1 MNNFFKKIDLI
12 GGWFCF
18 VFASVIYLL
27 TMEPSASFWD
37 CSEFIA
43 TSYKL
48 EIGHPPGAPLF
59 MMISRF
65 FTIFAGPEHA
75 AAMANAMS
83 AIASGATIMFLF
95 WSITHLARRALRRTA
110 EQLSKAQAI
119 AVIGAGLIGSLAYT
133 FTDTFWFSAVEAE
146 VYALASFFTAVV
158 FWAILKWENVADEPH
173 ANRWLILIA
182 YLIGLGIGV
191 HLLCLLTI
199 PPIVMIYYF
208 RKYPVTKWG
217 IVKALCAA
225 VAILAAFMVIIIPGT
240 VELGAW
246 VDRLFVNGF
255 GLPFNSGITVYIFLL
270 FALLGWGIYYTH
282 KKGKVLANTIVLCV
296 TVVLLGYG
304 SYASVIIRSSAN
316 PPMNSNAPDNPYGLL
331 SLLNRDQYGDRPLLK
346 GYNYSAPY
354 VGNTMKTVYYQGDSG
369 RYESAQTIAGYECDP
384 KFMTFFPRMHE
395 RGDNNIRA
403 YNNWVKVKGKQVQ
416 HGDETITVPTFGENL
431 KFFFAYQLNFMY
443 WRYFLWNF
451 VGRQSDI
458 QSTGEI
464 TDGNWLSGIPF
475 VDQLF
480 LGPQKNIPSEM
491 KENKG
496 RNTYYFL
503 PFILGIIGLIFQLN
517 RDGKNF
523 TVVMA
528 LFIMTGVA
536 IAVYLNSPPVEP
548 RERDYVFAGSFYAFC
563 MWVGFGVLALFE
575 ACRRWLKK
583 ESVSTAVLAT
593 VVCAVVPTILAA
605 QNWDDHDR
613 SNRYVA
619 PDWGKNYLNS
629 TLPNSII
636 VNFGDNDTFPLWY
649 AQEVEG
655 VRKDVRVM
663 NMSYLGGE
671 WYVDQMKIKSHDSD
685 PVPFNLPR
693 NKYTHKNEA
702 VYVKEVFKSA
712 TGKQV
717 IDEWIAGNNPRTK
730 LSDGVEQFDYIPTR
744 KIAIPVNKEN
754 AIASGIVRP
763 EDAHLMVDTVYLN
776 IKKDYILRNG
786 LMLIDLLSHFDW
798 KRPIYFTQLLD
809 LDDYGLLDYLQQ
821 DGFVYRLVPIVTP
834 PKEGLSF
841 GRIDTEE
848 LYDILMN
855 KYSYGN
861 LSDPDVYADQTI
873 QTNVNSPYIRLQFA
887 RLANELVADGDTTRA
902 IEALDRVVKEIPF
915 SQIRHNFQTHY
926 LIEAYYNAGA
936 YDKGNAILKDYA
948 RILEEYVD
956 YYLQFKGKY
965 RGLIFSQ
972 LNEKYTDLANLYTLA
987 RAYQQQEQAYGI
999 ETFLRKHGLI
1009 EDQTEP
1015 VDEQNVPMEG
1025 QDSLAELQSDSAKV
1039 QSGQE

>member
-1 MNNFFKKIDLI
+1 MNNYFKKINLI

-18 VFASVIYLL
+18 VFASVVYLL

-95 WSITHLARRALRRTA
+95 WSITHLARRALGRT
-110 EQLSKAQAI
+110 EDQLTKAQAI
-119 AVIGAGLIGSLAYT
+119 AVIGAGLIGGLAYT

-146 VYALASFFTAVV
+146 VYALSSFFTAIV

-182 YLIGLGIGV
+182 YLTGLGIGV
-191 HLLCLLTI
+191 HLLNLLTI
-199 PPIVMIYYF
+199 PPIVLIYYF

-217 IVKALCAA
+217 VVKALCAA
-225 VAILAAFMVIIIPGT
+225 AAILVAIMFIIIPGT

-246 VDRLFVNGF
+246 FDRLFVNGF
-255 GLPFNSGITVYIFLL
+255 GMPFNSGITVYIFLL
-270 FALLGWGIYYTH
+270 FALLGWGVYYTH
-282 KKGKVLANTIVLCV
+282 KKGKVLENTLVLCV
-296 TVVLLGYG
+296 TVILLGYG

-331 SLLNRDQYGDRPLLK
+331 SLLNRDQYGARPLLK
-346 GYNYSAPY
+346 GYNYSAPA
-354 VGNTMKTVYYQGDSG
+354 VGNKMKTVYYQGDSG
-369 RYESAQTIAGYECDP
+369 RYESAQTLSGYEFDP
-384 KFMTFFPRMHE
+384 KFATFFPRMHE

-403 YNNWVKVKGKQVQ
+403 YNNWVKVKGKQIQ

-475 VDQLF
+475 IDQLF
-480 LGPQKNIPSEM
+480 LGPQKNIPTEM

-523 TVVMA
+523 SVVMA
-528 LFIMTGVA
+528 FFIMTGVA

-563 MWVGFGVLALFE
+563 MWIGFGVLALFE
-575 ACRRWLKK
+575 ACRRWFKK

-593 VVCAVVPTILAA
+593 VICAVVPTILAA

-613 SNRYVA
+613 SKRYVA

-629 TLPNSII
+629 ALPNAI
-636 VNFGDNDTFPLWY
+636 VMNFGDNDTFPLWY

-655 VRKDVRVM
+655 VRKDIRVM

-671 WYVDQMKIKSHDSD
+671 WYIDQMRIKSNDSE

-693 NKYTHKNEA
+693 DKYTYKNEA
-702 VYVKEVFKSA
+702 LVIKEVFKSA

-717 IDEWIAGNNPRTK
+717 IDEWIAGNDPRTK
-730 LSDGVEQFDYIPTR
+730 LSDGEDTFDYIPTR

-754 AIASGIVRP
+754 AVASGIVRP
-763 EDAHLMVDTVYLN
+763 EDAHLMVDTIYLD
-776 IKKDYILRNG
+776 IKKDYLLRNE
-786 LMLIDLLSHFDW
+786 LMLVDLLAHFDW
-798 KRPIYFTQLLD
+798 KRPIYFTQAFSLEEL
-809 LDDYGLLDYLQQ
+809 GLQNYLQQ
-821 DGFVYRLVPIVTP
+821 DGFLYRLVPIVTTSDDF
-834 PKEGLSF
+834 LIR
-841 GRIDTEE
+841 GRVDREY
-848 LYDILMN
+848 LYDKLMN
-855 KYSYGN
+855 QFSYGN
-861 LSDPDVYADQTI
+861 LSDPKVYADHTVE
-873 QTNVNSPYIRLQFA
+873 TNVNATSIRVQFA
-887 RLANELVADGDTTRA
+887 RLADELVAAGDTTRA
-902 IEALDRVVKEIPF
+902 IEVLDKAVKEIPF
-915 SQIRHNFQTHY
+915 SQIRHNY
-926 LIEAYYNAGA
+926 LTRYIVESYYNAGA
-936 YDKGNAILKDYA
+936 FEKGNAILEDYA
-948 RILEEYVD
+948 KILEEYMD

-965 RGLIFSQ
+965 RELIFTQ
-972 LNEKYTDLANLYTLA
+972 LNDKYSDLYNLYVLA
-987 RAYQQQEQAYGI
+987 RAYQQQDQTNAI
-999 ETFLRKHGLI
+999 ENFFRKHGLI
-1009 EDQTEP
+1009 EEKSEP
-1015 VDEQNVPMEG
+1015 VEEQQGVPEEE
-1025 QDSLAELQSDSAKV
+1025 QKDSAGV
-1039 QSGQE
+1039 